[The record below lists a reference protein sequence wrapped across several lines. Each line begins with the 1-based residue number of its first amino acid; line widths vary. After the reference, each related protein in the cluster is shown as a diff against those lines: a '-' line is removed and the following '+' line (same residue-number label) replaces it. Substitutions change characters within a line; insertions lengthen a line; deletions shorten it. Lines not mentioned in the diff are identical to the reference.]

1 MSQLITFATNHPFL
15 IAAFIMICVL
25 LVMNLMGDRLRG
37 YQSVPP
43 VQATQLINRDNAIIV
58 DVREDNEFQQGHIV
72 NSMHIPLGYFKDRIV
87 ELEKHRD
94 KPIIVGCR
102 SGHRSGHACALLK
115 KAGFEQV
122 FNLSGGVMA
131 WQNANLPLTRK

>member
-15 IAAFIMICVL
+15 VAAFFMVCAL
-25 LVMNLMGDRLRG
+25 LVMNLLGDRLRG

-43 VQATQLINRDNAIIV
+43 AEATRLINHSDAVVI
-58 DVREDNEFQQGHIV
+58 DVREDNEYQQGHIV
-72 NSMHIPLGYFKDRIV
+72 NSVHIPLGYFKDRMN
-87 ELEKHRD
+87 ELDKHRS

-102 SGHRSGHACALLK
+102 SGHRSGHACAMLK
-115 KAGFEQV
+115 KAGYEQV

-131 WQNANLPLTRK
+131 WQNANLPLTKK